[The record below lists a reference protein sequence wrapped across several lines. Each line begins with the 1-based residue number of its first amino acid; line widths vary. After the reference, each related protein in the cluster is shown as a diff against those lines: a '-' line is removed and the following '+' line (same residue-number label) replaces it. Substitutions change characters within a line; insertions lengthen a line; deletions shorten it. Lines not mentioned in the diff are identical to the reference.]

1 MKLISIVVPVF
12 NEEKA
17 IPIFFDSIYKTINNF
32 DYDINFEIIFIDDG
46 SRDSTLDIL
55 NILNTKHDIV
65 KFISFSRNFGKESAI
80 YAGLEHTYGD
90 FIAVL
95 DVDLQDPPNML
106 NEMYSNIINH
116 NYDCVAVKRTS
127 RKDEPK
133 IRSFFA
139 KKFYSIINKIS
150 KTEFV
155 SGARDFRLM
164 TRQMVD
170 SILKLKEYN
179 RFSKG
184 IFSWVGF
191 NTKWL
196 EYENVKRCAGET
208 KWSFFQLLLYSID
221 GILAFSTVP
230 LFIASILGIVMFF
243 ISILYIIFIV
253 YKTLVFGENIQGYP
267 TIICLITLIGGL
279 QLFCMGILGQYISKI
294 YSETKNRPIY
304 IIKYSSINKF

>member
-1 MKLISIVVPVF
+1 M
-12 NEEKA
+12 
-17 IPIFFDSIYKTINNF
+17 
-32 DYDINFEIIFIDDG
+32 
-46 SRDSTLDIL
+46 
-55 NILNTKHDIV
+55 V

-80 YAGLEHTYGD
+80 YAGLEHATGD

-106 NEMYSNIINH
+106 NEMYYNIINN
-116 NYDCVAVKRTS
+116 NYDCVAVIRTS

-139 KKFYSIINKIS
+139 KKFYSIINKVS

-243 ISILYIIFIV
+243 ISIFYIIFIV

-279 QLFCMGILGQYISKI
+279 QLFCIGILGQYISKI
-294 YSETKNRPIY
+294 YSETKKRPIY
-304 IIKYSSINKF
+304 IIKYSSIYNNIK